1 MVCDQPERVF
11 LTLRA
16 VSRQCPLNKLQSAP
30 SRVAASALS
39 LRLPQPRTTTSSC
52 PKGVTQPCFLK
63 SRRDHGQKERLR
75 FREDHPCRPAAETE
89 RGSRSPHL
97 QPRQTRQCASKGRDT
112 NPGRLAG
119 KPCRREEGACRLLSS
134 LFLPVASPTCPCV
147 SRADSFP
154 VVILQYRV
162 SSGPGVQPDLWVHD
176 LYGAS
181 GPPAQGSLASR
192 ITVPGA
198 AGAGKQGAK
207 KQPQQQR
214 RAAKLAFALTRDEAQ
229 APAQRA
235 ANVTTRAANTTS
247 NRGGGISIRG
257 LAGPPVVMAQN
268 FAPGTTAADI
278 ESAFT
283 PYGGIVSRC
292 RLLKTSPIIIAEI
305 VFEDP
310 NGAQRVIDQFNNQV
324 ADGRL
329 LKVYH
334 KAGPGPEVSAPSSA
348 VNGNIIDGSHGFGV
362 DEPMADAGPGGSK
375 LYSDSL
381 IQGKKG
387 NRGWKGAGR

>member
-1 MVCDQPERVF
+1 MAKKNASEFEKIIHADRQRKQKEALAARIF
-11 LTLRA
+11 NRDRRA
-16 VSRQCPLNKLQSAP
+16 SAP
-30 SRVAASALS
+30 SKAVAPIPGASLASRV
-39 LRLPQPRTTTSSC
+39 
-52 PKGVTQPCFLK
+52 GVK
-63 SRRDHGQKERLR
+63 KH
-75 FREDHPCRPAAETE
+75 
-89 RGSRSPHL
+89 
-97 QPRQTRQCASKGRDT
+97 
-112 NPGRLAG
+112 
-119 KPCRREEGACRLLSS
+119 
-134 LFLPVASPTCPCV
+134 
-147 SRADSFP
+147 
-154 VVILQYRV
+154 RV

-181 GPPAQGSLASR
+181 GPPAPGSLASR

-198 AGAGKQGAK
+198 TGTSKQSAK
-207 KQPQQQR
+207 KQQQQQR
-214 RAAKLAFALTRDEAQ
+214 RAAKLAFALARDEAQ
-229 APAQRA
+229 APAQQSA
-235 ANVTTRAANTTS
+235 SVTARGPKTAE

-310 NGAQRVIDQFNNQV
+310 NGAQRVIDQFDNQV

-334 KAGPGPEVSAPSSA
+334 KAGPSPEPSAPLSA
-348 VNGNIIDGSHGFGV
+348 VNGNIIDGSHGFGA
-362 DEPMADAGPGGSK
+362 DEPMADVGTGGSR

-381 IQGKKG
+381 LPGKNS